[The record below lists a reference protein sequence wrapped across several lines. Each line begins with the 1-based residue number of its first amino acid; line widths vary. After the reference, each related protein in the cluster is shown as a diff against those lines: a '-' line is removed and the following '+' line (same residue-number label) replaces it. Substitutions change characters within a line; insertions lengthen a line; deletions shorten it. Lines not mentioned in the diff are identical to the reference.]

1 MICIILSGIVEKHPK
16 TFREFSGVKI
26 SFSVVFEK
34 SAFNASLSC
43 RFRLLL
49 SSYGRFFVMLFF
61 TKIADDTVARA
72 FTFESAKRV
81 VERFVFSDSDSRHIH
96 NPPLPERRLMITRK
110 LYQTNLSVSSDFGD
124 GRIFLFSSH
133 Y

>member
-1 MICIILSGIVEKHPK
+1 
-16 TFREFSGVKI
+16 
-26 SFSVVFEK
+26 
-34 SAFNASLSC
+34 
-43 RFRLLL
+43 
-49 SSYGRFFVMLFF
+49 MLFF

-110 LYQTNLSVSSDFGD
+110 LYQTNLSLSSDFG
-124 GRIFLFSSH
+124 GRKNNLFRDKINVKFLRNACIRSFFDI
-133 Y
+133 